1 MCIYSNRRI
10 LVAHTHW
17 ASSYTNRKDLTKTPL
32 SPHHKHHRFKP
43 PEKVHNTSMF
53 KGLGTFGDTCVRVCK
68 GKFDHSATEPRLYTI
83 STALSSRLN
92 YTICN
97 INLKCD
103 SEMQLVPFHKACTH
117 AGPNSKDGFAI
128 LRGIKL
134 FHSRFVIYIYIK
146 WGGGG
151 GGGDKKKKKK
161 NKNKK

>member
-1 MCIYSNRRI
+1 MFIYSNRRI
-10 LVAHTHW
+10 LVAHTRR

-53 KGLGTFGDTCVRVCK
+53 KGLGTFGDTCVRVFK
-68 GKFDHSATEPRLYTI
+68 GKFDHSATEPRL
-83 STALSSRLN
+83 

-117 AGPNSKDGFAI
+117 AVTATSSKDGFVDSIAI
-128 LRGIKL
+128 
-134 FHSRFVIYIYIK
+134 H
-146 WGGGG
+146 
-151 GGGDKKKKKK
+151 
-161 NKNKK
+161 